1 MQMKLFL
8 WLQIMFKCFP
18 KHVVWLSWEQ
28 QRQEVPRDTER
39 AIQVVGAGMRNW
51 EPALLQGS
59 IMDHLSSR
67 RCFLNDDT
75 VYQKT
80 EPGASL
86 LWARLEGAWQLQC
99 CRDSRLLIVQFRSHG
114 SLLTFGVGTI
124 TSATEGLTVRSPLR
138 QFYSLRI
145 QPACLWVGSDL
156 YL

>member
-1 MQMKLFL
+1 MLCGCPGNGKDKRSHV
-8 WLQIMFKCFP
+8 IP
-18 KHVVWLSWEQ
+18 KEQ
-28 QRQEVPRDTER
+28 YRS
-39 AIQVVGAGMRNW
+39 AVGAGMRNW
-51 EPALLQGS
+51 EPTLLQGS

-67 RCFLNDDT
+67 RCFLNEDT

-86 LWARLEGAWQLQC
+86 LWGRLEGAWQLHC

-124 TSATEGLTVRSPLR
+124 TSATEGLAVRRPLR